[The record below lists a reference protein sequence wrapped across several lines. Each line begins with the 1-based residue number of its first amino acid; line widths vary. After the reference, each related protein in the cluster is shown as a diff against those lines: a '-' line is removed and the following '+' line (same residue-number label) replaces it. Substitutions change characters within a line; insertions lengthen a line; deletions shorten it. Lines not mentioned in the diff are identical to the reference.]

1 MDDSSS
7 LLKTGAITKPVLVW
21 QGDDDFM
28 VPKAHSEWL
37 VKHIP
42 TATLNF
48 IPGHG
53 HISLTTAY
61 RPEIIKQ
68 AMELLF
74 YLSYLNYPKLLKSD

>member
-1 MDDSSS
+1 MAVSFDGWIDDDMAFVQKFGFDLS
-7 LLKTGAITKPVLVW
+7 AITKPVLVW

-53 HISLTTAY
+53 HISLVTAY
-61 RPEIIKQ
+61 RSQIIKQ
-68 AMELLF
+68 ALELL
-74 YLSYLNYPKLLKSD
+74 KA